1 MRLRSPWPFLLTLT
15 LAAMFPMKSAS
26 AELKPQTRQ
35 AFDRYVLLVDQR
47 LQGTKPGDSF
57 LWVKSRPALQQSQ
70 LIQRLRGGEVI
81 SEKLLEK
88 ENGREVA
95 VPDGMLHHWIAT
107 VFVPGANLQQAL
119 ILLQD
124 YDHHKDIYSSE
135 VVGSKLLSR
144 DGNRFRAYLRF
155 YKKKIIGVTLNT
167 EHAAEYGT
175 LNPKQAFSRSHT
187 TKIAEVDD
195 AGEKD
200 EREKPIGKDNGFLWA
215 LNSYWRIE
223 ESDGGV
229 YVQCEAVT
237 LTRDIP
243 AILSFAV
250 KPFVTE
256 VPRESLYNTL
266 TSTRRALL
274 QRVKK

>member
-1 MRLRSPWPFLLTLT
+1 MRIRFPWPFLLTLT
-15 LAAMFPMKSAS
+15 LAAIFPMQSVS

-47 LQGTKPGDSF
+47 LQATKPGDSF

-88 ENGREVA
+88 ENGREVP

-107 VFVPGANLQQAL
+107 VFVPGANLQQTL
-119 ILLQD
+119 TLLQD
-124 YDHHKDIYSSE
+124 YDHHKDIYTSE

-200 EREKPIGKDNGFLWA
+200 EREKPVGKDNGFLWA
-215 LNSYWRIE
+215 LNSFWRIE
-223 ESDGGV
+223 EADGGV

-274 QRVKK
+274 QRAKK